1 MSGAAAPTEGGAV
14 DNNPDAAWWPDALP
28 AHAGAEHQFAR
39 LPFDHP
45 LYFMS
50 SSGTTG
56 LPKCMV
62 HGAGGTLIQHLKE
75 LVLHT
80 DLQRDDRIFY
90 FTTCGWMMWNWL
102 VSSLA
107 VGSTVVLYDGA
118 PVLRGK
124 PILWDMAEREGVSGF
139 GTSAKWLALVEKEG
153 SEPRRTH
160 DLSALRVIL
169 STGSPLADHG
179 FDYVYDKWN

>member
-45 LYFMS
+45 LYILY

-62 HGAGGTLIQHLKE
+62 HGAGGTLLQHQKE
-75 LVLHT
+75 HVLHC
-80 DLQRDDRIFY
+80 DLGPDDRICY
-90 FTTCGWMMWNWL
+90 YTTTGWMMWNWL
-102 VSSLA
+102 ASALA
-107 VGSTVVLYDGA
+107 TGATLVLYDCA
-118 PVLRGK
+118 PLT
-124 PILWDMAEREGVSGF
+124 P
-139 GTSAKWLALVEKEG
+139 
-153 SEPRRTH
+153 
-160 DLSALRVIL
+160 
-169 STGSPLADHG
+169 
-179 FDYVYDKWN
+179 